1 MKPTGRSGGLRG
13 NSGPRISQR
22 VVSGL
27 FINVF
32 APLLKLLGFCLCA
45 APLRCLKPR
54 PRPQT
59 DPRPTHTPQ
68 DLLQSQ
74 HHARLLAEALTHF
87 ISSATNGSLTGVI
100 RAGAPSALVSRA
112 AGLLRA
118 AAAAAPIALLSL
130 DCLPQLQAAAA
141 WDLPQ
146 AGVASGGCSSSR
158 GGDSGCAVGAALP
171 PPALEAVERLLSRS
185 AALAASVG
193 ARVLSFSDAEA
204 LREIERAMAAG
215 DAEAASQQLL
225 KCTGGLGGGGG
236 GRGRAGAAIS
246 SSFGCRASRSG
257 TVFVRGGV
265 CILNIFIHTFLRQC
279 SPAWAQPL
287 PPPPARCTHLSL
299 LSPGRRGH
307 AQGIPGSAPGL

>member
-236 GRGRAGAAIS
+236 EGDVRGRPFHQVLAAGLPAVGLCLS
-246 SSFGCRASRSG
+246 EG
-257 TVFVRGGV
+257 VFV
-265 CILNIFIHTFLRQC
+265 
-279 SPAWAQPL
+279 S
-287 PPPPARCTHLSL
+287 
-299 LSPGRRGH
+299 
-307 AQGIPGSAPGL
+307 